1 MRRETMLVW
10 GTVTIRQKEYF
21 LLDNIPYRPPYMWQ
35 KPDTTRWLVANREGH
50 TPERDEQGEY
60 RLIYSAS
67 HVVFGT
73 NAVIELLD
81 NPTTHI
87 LVDFFSDETEEGS

>member
-10 GTVTIRQKEYF
+10 GTVTIGQKEYF
-21 LLDNIPYRPPYMWQ
+21 LLDFKPAHAYIWQ
-35 KPDTTRWLVANREGH
+35 KPDTTRWLVAECEAHELQRNNDG
-50 TPERDEQGEY
+50 DFDV
-60 RLIYSAS
+60 IYSAS

-87 LVDFFSDETEEGS
+87 LVDFFSDETEEGSK